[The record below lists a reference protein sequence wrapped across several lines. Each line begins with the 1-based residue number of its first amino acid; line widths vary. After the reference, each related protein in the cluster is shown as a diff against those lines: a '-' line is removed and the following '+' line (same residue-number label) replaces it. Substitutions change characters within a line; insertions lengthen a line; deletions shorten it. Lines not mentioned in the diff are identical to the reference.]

1 MRLNLALLFAVLLIS
16 ALPFVGQ
23 EPMSYASAADFPF
36 LLHLETMDFVNQE
49 CVLLQRDGH
58 FHLEEE
64 KGRHTK
70 VFEGLLP
77 EDKMRE
83 LQQMTDDDQLVKLTQ
98 EQIVSPPGDI
108 LLDELRMDIFR
119 SDHWQNLFF
128 MDVASRKPFDRAIS
142 PLVRWLAALH
152 KEPHRELTE
161 DEGKNDCQ
169 LPKKIVLR
177 SRTPSPPAAAPRP

>member
-1 MRLNLALLFAVLLIS
+1 MGFLSFAVLLCY
-16 ALPFVGQ
+16 ALPLMGQ
-23 EPMSYASAADFPF
+23 EAISYASAADYPF
-36 LLHLETMDFVNQE
+36 LLRLETMDFVNQE

-83 LQQMTDDDQLVKLTQ
+83 LQQMIDDEKLVQLTQ

-108 LLDELRMDIFR
+108 LLDELRVDVFR
-119 SDHWQNLFF
+119 SDHWQDLFF
-128 MDVASRKPFDRAIS
+128 MDVASRKPFDRSIA

-152 KEPHRELTE
+152 KEQHRELTE

-177 SRTPSPPAAAPRP
+177 SRNPPPPATAPRP

>member
-1 MRLNLALLFAVLLIS
+1 LGFLFFAVLLFF
-16 ALPFVGQ
+16 AVPLTGQ
-23 EPMSYASAADFPF
+23 EAIFYASAADFPF
-36 LLHLETMDFVNQE
+36 LLHLETMDFVNQQ

-83 LQQMTDDDQLVKLTQ
+83 LQQMINDDQLSELTQ

-108 LLDELRMDIFR
+108 LLDELHVDVFR
-119 SDHWQNLFF
+119 GDHWQTLFF
-128 MDVASRKPFDRAIS
+128 MDVASRKPFDRSIS

-177 SRTPSPPAAAPRP
+177 SRPSSPVATAPQH

>member
-1 MRLNLALLFAVLLIS
+1 
-16 ALPFVGQ
+16 
-23 EPMSYASAADFPF
+23 MSYASAADFPF

-64 KGRHTK
+64 KGRHIK

>member
-1 MRLNLALLFAVLLIS
+1 
-16 ALPFVGQ
+16 VGQ
-23 EPMSYASAADFPF
+23 EAISHASAADYPF
-36 LLHLETMDFVNQE
+36 LLQLETMDFVNQE

-58 FHLEEE
+58 FHLEIE

-83 LQQMTDDDQLVKLTQ
+83 LQQMIDDDKLVQLTQ

-108 LLDELRMDIFR
+108 LLDELRLDVFR
-119 SDHWQNLFF
+119 SDHWQDLFF
-128 MDVASRKPFDRAIS
+128 MDVASRKPFDRSIA

-152 KEPHRELTE
+152 KEPHQELTE

-177 SRTPSPPAAAPRP
+177 SRNPSPPATAPRP